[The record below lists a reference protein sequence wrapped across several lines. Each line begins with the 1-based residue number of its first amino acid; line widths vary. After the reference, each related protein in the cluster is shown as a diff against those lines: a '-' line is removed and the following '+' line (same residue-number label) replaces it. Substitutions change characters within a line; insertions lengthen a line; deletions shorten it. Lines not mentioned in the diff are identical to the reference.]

1 VGDPIIDKINLI
13 FNPIMHTAFY
23 HQHTETSI
31 SDTVDGELMG
41 RIQCRDEKALETLI
55 KRYSAI
61 LHSVVARMIAA
72 EQDVTDVVEE
82 VFLGVWNQAGNFDL
96 TKGKAI
102 GWIITMARRRAID
115 RVRRRQAHDRAEM
128 RFRLSNDTGTSHFA
142 VNDVEKEAARSDT
155 ASVFEKL
162 IAALP
167 AAQIAVVRMAFYRGL
182 SHREIARETGIPL
195 GTVKTRLE
203 LGVKKLRA
211 AVLAIDSREA
221 WLSGTA

>member
-1 VGDPIIDKINLI
+1 
-13 FNPIMHTAFY
+13 
-23 HQHTETSI
+23 
-31 SDTVDGELMG
+31 MG
-41 RIQCRDEKALETLI
+41 RIQSRDEKALEALI
-55 KRYSAI
+55 KRYSGI
-61 LHSVVARMIAA
+61 VHSVVSRMIAV

-115 RVRRRQAHDRAEM
+115 RVRRVQAYARAEM
-128 RFRLSNDTGTSHFA
+128 RFRTSNDTGTSHFA
-142 VNDVEKEAARSDT
+142 ANDVQKEAAHSDT
-155 ASVFEKL
+155 ASVFANL
-162 IAALP
+162 LSTLP
-167 AAQIAVVRMAFYRGL
+167 PAQCAVVRMAFYGGL
-182 SHREIARETGIPL
+182 SHREIARKTGVPL

-211 AVLAIDSREA
+211 AVLAVGSREA